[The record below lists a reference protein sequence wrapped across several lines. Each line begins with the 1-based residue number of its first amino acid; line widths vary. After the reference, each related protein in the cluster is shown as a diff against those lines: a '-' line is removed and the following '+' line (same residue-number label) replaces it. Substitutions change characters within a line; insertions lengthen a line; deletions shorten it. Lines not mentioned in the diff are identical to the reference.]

1 VYRTFGTSLILTPL
15 PEFTAMPRISPVD
28 PAAVPGAAAEQLA
41 VTKKL
46 LGSTPNMFAT
56 AARSPATLTAM
67 NGFFAALGKSALG
80 GKIGEQ
86 VAIAV
91 AQSNGCEYCLSAH
104 TAIGGM
110 HGVSAA
116 NLAAARRGRSDD
128 ARAQA
133 AITLALEIVRT
144 KGRVS
149 DASLAAARVAG
160 LGDGDIVEVVG
171 HVALNIFTNYLNN
184 LAGTEVDFPLVAI
197 EQAS

>member
-1 VYRTFGTSLILTPL
+1 
-15 PEFTAMPRISPVD
+15 MPRIQPID
-28 PAAVPGAAAEQLA
+28 PASANAAAAEQLA
-41 VTKKL
+41 ATKKL
-46 LGSTPNMFAT
+46 FGSTPNLFAT
-56 AARSPATLTAM
+56 AAQSPATLAAM
-67 NGFFAALGKSALG
+67 NGFFAALGKAPLG
-80 GKIGEQ
+80 GKVGEQ

-110 HGVSAA
+110 HGVTAA
-116 NLAAARRGRSDD
+116 NLASARQGRSDD
-128 ARAQA
+128 PKAQA

-160 LGDGDIVEVVG
+160 LGDGDIIEVVG

-184 LAGTEVDFPLVAI
+184 LAGTTVDFPVVTLEHA
-197 EQAS
+197 A

>member
-1 VYRTFGTSLILTPL
+1 MSRIPPL
-15 PEFTAMPRISPVD
+15 DSATAT
-28 PAAVPGAAAEQLA
+28 GAAAEQLA
-41 VTKKL
+41 ATKKL
-46 LGSTPNMFAT
+46 FGSTPNMFAT
-56 AARSPATLTAM
+56 AAQSPATLTAL
-67 NGFFAALGKSALG
+67 NGFFAALGKGPIG

-110 HGVSAA
+110 HKVSAA
-116 NLAAARRGRSDD
+116 NLASARHGHSDD
-128 ARAQA
+128 LKAQA

-144 KGRVS
+144 KGRVA
-149 DASLAAARVAG
+149 DETLATARVAG
-160 LGDGDIVEVVG
+160 LQDSDIVEVVG

-197 EQAS
+197 EQAA